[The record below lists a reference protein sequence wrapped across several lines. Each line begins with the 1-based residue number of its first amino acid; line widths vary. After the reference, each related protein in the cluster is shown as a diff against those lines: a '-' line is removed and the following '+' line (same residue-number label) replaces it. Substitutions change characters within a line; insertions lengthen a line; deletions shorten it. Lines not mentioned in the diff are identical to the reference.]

1 MTMTIRDAIEQTIAD
16 LHRTY
21 PLPSN
26 VSDDHEMAVFD
37 QAVCLA
43 DYVLHDVLDALD
55 DARGHYSDL
64 SLDVHDEIVEYLTF
78 G

>member
-1 MTMTIRDAIEQTIAD
+1 MIRKAIEKTIPD
-16 LHRTY
+16 LRRTY

-26 VSDDHEMAVFD
+26 APYDEELDVFD
-37 QAVCLA
+37 RAVCLA

-55 DARGHYSDL
+55 DPRGHHSDL

>member
-1 MTMTIRDAIEQTIAD
+1 MA
-16 LHRTY
+16 
-21 PLPSN
+21 SN

-55 DARGHYSDL
+55 DPRGHHSDL

>member
-1 MTMTIRDAIEQTIAD
+1 MIRKAIEKTIPD
-16 LHRTY
+16 LRRTY

-26 VSDDHEMAVFD
+26 VSDDHEMAIFD

-43 DYVLHDVLDALD
+43 DYVLHDVLNALGD
-55 DARGHYSDL
+55 PRADSDL